1 MSAAGPR
8 LAPVHARMARA
19 VDGSG
24 AGAPQLYAWLRYQL
38 GWSDADGRPADARRG
53 KGVRPMVALIACEA
67 VGGDPLLAA
76 PVAAAIELTHEFSLI
91 HDDIQDDDHLRRGRP
106 TLWTLCGVPQGIS
119 AGDALWAIARREL
132 TETPVAADVLVDI
145 FTRYDAACLR
155 LAEGQHLDLS
165 FETRDDVTVEDY
177 VDMVARKTGALLAAA
192 AAMGGRAGGA
202 TLEVADGLARFGA
215 ALGIA
220 FQIQDDVLG
229 LWGDPSLTGKPVGAD
244 LLRRKKSLPV
254 LLGRDHAATA
264 DGIARLFAAAE
275 PAPAEAA
282 RLAQAMQAAG
292 LRERAAV
299 LARDWAGVAHRDL
312 DALPLAAGPA
322 AELAA
327 LVEAAVTRK
336 R

>member
-1 MSAAGPR
+1 
-8 LAPVHARMARA
+8 MARA

-24 AGAPQLYAWLRYQL
+24 VVAVQLYAWLRYQL
-38 GWSDADGRPADARRG
+38 GWADADGHPADARRG
-53 KGVRPMVALIACEA
+53 KGVRPLVALTACEA
-67 VGGDPLLAA
+67 VGGDPLCAA

-91 HDDIQDDDHLRRGRP
+91 HDDIQDNDHLRRGRP

-132 TETPVAADVLVDI
+132 AETAVSPDALLDI
-145 FTRYDAACLR
+145 FARYDVACLR
-155 LAEGQHLDLS
+155 LAEGQHLDLA
-165 FETRDDVTVEDY
+165 FEGRDDVTVEDY

-202 TLEVADGLARFGA
+202 TVEVADGLGQFGR

-229 LWGDPSLTGKPVGAD
+229 LWGDPALTGKPVGAD

-264 DGIARLFAAAE
+264 QGIARLYAAAE
-275 PAPAEAA
+275 PSPADAA
-282 RLAQAMQAAG
+282 QLAQAMRAAG
-292 LRERAAV
+292 LRERTTL
-299 LARDWAGVAHRDL
+299 LAHEWAGQARRAL
-312 DALPLAAGPA
+312 DRLPLGTGPG

-327 LVEAAVTRK
+327 LVERAVTRE